1 MSLSTGPPMLPRLG
15 GFIRRPAARR
25 IAWGITDQALS
36 SGTNFALALLVAR
49 SVDVRTFGMY
59 SIAFASYLVVL
70 GVSRSL
76 FTQPYMVRV
85 GALADGDRRRAAQR
99 AVIGGAIVV
108 GFVAAAGFGI
118 AASIF
123 DGTTR
128 ATLLAFALAMP
139 GLLLQD
145 AWRLLFIGSGRPA
158 AAAANDLVWAL
169 CQAVLV
175 AAVFVTGTSSVS
187 MLVLAWGG
195 AASVAALFGFVQ
207 AQLPP
212 DPRGALAWLRRH
224 WDLGGPFLGH
234 FGLTHGTD
242 QLTIY
247 GISAV
252 AGVAAVGAIQA
263 ADVLVRPLNF
273 IAIGASVATFPEGV
287 RLRDRSTRA
296 LRYGMSAVSGALVLA
311 TLALG
316 SVLLVLPDSVGEQL
330 LGENWAVARPILIFL
345 LAQRLFF
352 GASQGPRMG
361 LQILGAA
368 GRALRTQMVLG
379 PITLVA
385 TLAGAAVA
393 GPIGAVSAGAMA
405 MFVAAGAWWWRFLV
419 GAREYRPGDEQGRR
433 ATLLSR
439 RGVDDQDPLRGAD

>member
-1 MSLSTGPPMLPRLG
+1 MSFTAGPPKLARLG
-15 GFIRRPAARR
+15 ACFIRRPAARR

-36 SGTNFALALLVAR
+36 SATNFGLALLVAR
-49 SVDVRTFGMY
+49 SVDVRGFGMY
-59 SIAFASYLVVL
+59 SIAFASYLLVL

-76 FTQPYMVRV
+76 FTQPYMVR
-85 GALADGDRRRAAQR
+85 AATLADAERRRGAQR
-99 AVIGGAIVV
+99 AVIGGAILV
-108 GFVAAAGFGI
+108 GFLSTAGFGVG
-118 AASIF
+118 AWIF
-123 DGTTR
+123 EGTTR
-128 ATLLAFALAMP
+128 TTLLAFAVAMP

-145 AWRLLFIGSGRPA
+145 AWRFLFIGAGRPA
-158 AAAANDLVWAL
+158 AAALNDLVWAI
-169 CQAVLV
+169 CQVGLM
-175 AAVFVTGTSSVS
+175 AAVIVTGTSSAS

-195 AASVAALFGFVQ
+195 AASIAALFGFVQ
-207 AQLPP
+207 THLWP
-212 DPRGALAWLRRH
+212 DHTGVRPWLRRH

-234 FGLTHGTD
+234 FGLTNGTD
-242 QLTIY
+242 QATIY

-296 LRYGMSAVSGALVLA
+296 LLYGMGAVSGALVLA
-311 TLALG
+311 TIGLG
-316 SVLLVLPDSVGEQL
+316 LVLFVLPDPVGEQL
-330 LGENWAVARPILIFL
+330 LGENWAVARPILIFIV
-345 LAQRLFF
+345 AQRLFF

-379 PITLVA
+379 PITLGA
-385 TLAGAAVA
+385 TLTGAAVA

-405 MFVAAGAWWWRFLV
+405 MCVAAGAWWWQFLIA
-419 GAREYRPGDEQGRR
+419 ARRYRPGDEQGRS
-433 ATLLSR
+433 AAAA
-439 RGVDDQDPLRGAD
+439 Q

>member
-1 MSLSTGPPMLPRLG
+1 MSSAAGPPVLPRMG
-15 GFIRRPAARR
+15 RFIRRPAARR

-36 SGTNFALALLVAR
+36 SATNFALALLVAR
-49 SVDVRTFGMY
+49 SVDVSSFGMY

-85 GALADGDRRRAAQR
+85 AALPDTDRRRAAQR
-99 AVIGGAIVV
+99 AVIGGAILV
-108 GFVAAAGFGI
+108 GFLSAAAFGI

-123 DGTTR
+123 EGTTR
-128 ATLLAFALAMP
+128 NTLLAFAVAMP

-145 AWRLLFIGSGRPA
+145 AWRFIFIGSGRPA
-158 AAAANDLVWAL
+158 AAALNDLVWAL
-169 CQAVLV
+169 CQVGFV
-175 AAVFVTGTSSVS
+175 AAVIGTGTSGVA

-195 AASVAALFGFVQ
+195 AASIAALVGFVQ
-207 AQLPP
+207 AHLWP
-212 DPRGALAWLRRH
+212 DHSGALAWLRRH

-242 QLTIY
+242 QVTIY

-296 LRYGMSAVSGALVLA
+296 LLYGMGAVSGALVLA
-311 TLALG
+311 TLGLG
-316 SVLLVLPDSVGEQL
+316 AVLLLLPDPVGEQL
-330 LGENWAVARPILIFL
+330 LGENWAVARPILIFI

-379 PITLVA
+379 PIGLGAMLT
-385 TLAGAAVA
+385 GAAVA
-393 GPIGAVSAGAMA
+393 GPIGAVSAGAVA
-405 MFVAAGAWWWRFLV
+405 MFLAGGAWWWQFLV
-419 GAREYRPGDEQGRR
+419 AARGYRPGDEQGRS
-433 ATLLSR
+433 T
-439 RGVDDQDPLRGAD
+439 GAPH